1 MWECILGI
9 NGSFI
14 HREMCMSVVFDP
26 ADELF
31 DEYNLGRL
39 LFATRVLP
47 YIDKEESLNT
57 TATNPYYE

>member
-9 NGSFI
+9 NGSDV
-14 HREMCMSVVFDP
+14 HVSSFDP